1 MGQRALSATDGCLR
15 APLQRLI
22 SKCRGTLVVGAVRVT
37 QQHPA
42 SSRREAFCLVFGL
55 FKNEGPGR
63 GALLANHDAKPLLN
77 MPQASTNL
85 HPQKDTI
92 QPILGRSKT
101 KSACGADYFL

>member
-42 SSRREAFCLVFGL
+42 SSRREAFCLFFVFS
-55 FKNEGPGR
+55 KMKAPGWD
-63 GALLANHDAKPLLN
+63 ALLANHPIYKTQPKTQSSNRIQKLN
-77 MPQASTNL
+77 SCR
-85 HPQKDTI
+85 HC
-92 QPILGRSKT
+92 GRLM
-101 KSACGADYFL
+101 AH